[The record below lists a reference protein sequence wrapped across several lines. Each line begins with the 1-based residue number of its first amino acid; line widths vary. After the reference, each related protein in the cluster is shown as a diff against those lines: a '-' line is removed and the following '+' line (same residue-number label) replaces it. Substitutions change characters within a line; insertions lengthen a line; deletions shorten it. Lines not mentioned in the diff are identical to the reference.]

1 LAEDAREM
9 PRYELRYDA
18 AFLEDERGV
27 ASAFELPMILAAVGH
42 LADQAEVETQRRR
55 RLARPVSWCVEA
67 TWQLKIGSYRVLY
80 RVDGGTVS
88 LLRLRFKGSKTT
100 EEMGS

>member
-1 LAEDAREM
+1 M

-18 AFLEDERGV
+18 AFLEDERAV
-27 ASAFELPMILAAVGH
+27 TSAFELPTILAAVGH
-42 LADQAEVETQRRR
+42 LADQAEAETKHRR
-55 RLARPVSWCVEA
+55 RLARPISWCEQA

-88 LLRLRFKGSKTT
+88 VLRLRFKGSKTT